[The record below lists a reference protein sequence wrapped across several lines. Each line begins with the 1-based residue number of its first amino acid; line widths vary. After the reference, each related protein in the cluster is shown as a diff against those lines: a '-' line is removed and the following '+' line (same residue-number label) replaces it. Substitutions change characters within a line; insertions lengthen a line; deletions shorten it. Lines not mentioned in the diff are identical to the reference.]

1 MSTYVLEQTVS
12 LRTLLLSR
20 ILGVISVAGMALTTI
35 PPSSIVGA
43 MLWTGY
49 LGHIV
54 VAHLNIMQ
62 A

>member
-1 MSTYVLEQTVS
+1 MSTYVMEQAVS
-12 LRTLLLSR
+12 LRTHLLSR
-20 ILGVISVAGMALTTI
+20 APGAISVFTTI

-43 MLWTGY
+43 MLWAGY

-54 VAHLNIMQ
+54 VAHLNILQ

>member
-1 MSTYVLEQTVS
+1 MSTYELEQTVP

-20 ILGVISVAGMALTTI
+20 TLGVISVAGMALTTI

-43 MLWTGY
+43 LLWTGY

-54 VAHLNIMQ
+54 VAHLNIIQ

>member
-1 MSTYVLEQTVS
+1 MSTLMLEQTVS
-12 LRTLLLSR
+12 IKTLLLSHA
-20 ILGVISVAGMALTTI
+20 LGAISMFTTI
-35 PPSSIVGA
+35 PPSSMVGA

>member
-1 MSTYVLEQTVS
+1 MSTYILEQAVPIG
-12 LRTLLLSR
+12 TLLLSR
-20 ILGVISVAGMALTTI
+20 ALGVAGMAFATI

-54 VAHLNIMQ
+54 VAHLNIIQ
-62 A
+62 T

>member
-12 LRTLLLSR
+12 IRALLLSR
-20 ILGVISVAGMALTTI
+20 TLGMISVVGMAVTTI

-49 LGHIV
+49 LGNV
-54 VAHLNIMQ
+54 VVTHLI
-62 A
+62 

>member
-1 MSTYVLEQTVS
+1 MSTSLLEQTVS
-12 LRTLLLSR
+12 LKTLLLSHA
-20 ILGVISVAGMALTTI
+20 LGAISMFTTI
-35 PPSSIVGA
+35 PPSSMVGA

>member
-20 ILGVISVAGMALTTI
+20 ILGVISVAGMAFTTM

-54 VAHLNIMQ
+54 VAHLNIIQ

>member
-1 MSTYVLEQTVS
+1 MSTYVMERTVS
-12 LRTLLLSR
+12 LRTHLLSR
-20 ILGVISVAGMALTTI
+20 TFGAISFVGVALTTI
-35 PPSSIVGA
+35 PPSSLVGA

-54 VAHLNIMQ
+54 VAHLNIIQ